1 MVLKMI
7 LRCCM
12 SVIPVFRG
20 KRQEDCGFQA
30 SLGNIVS
37 SRPDWI
43 TQGYPVSSKQID
55 KQNPTTQN
63 KQKDGR
69 IFKAMYR
76 VNAIPIKI
84 PKAVL

>member
-1 MVLKMI
+1 
-7 LRCCM
+7 
-12 SVIPVFRG
+12 
-20 KRQEDCGFQA
+20 
-30 SLGNIVS
+30 VS